1 LNWEYQFS
9 ITECRIYILTMAI
22 SHVVICWLI
31 NYLHTMPTLT
41 FLHASNSKIDQEIH
55 DGKLNQESLCYN
67 RISIFLLS
75 TSFHIHQLHQL
86 ESWYN
91 PTYLEHGCSFVNRWR
106 LLYIGRPSSWV
117 GSNDCSEEFS
127 NSGKCSDTFLYI
139 CYIERALCT
148 NNCTTF
154 EQDLFICK

>member
-1 LNWEYQFS
+1 
-9 ITECRIYILTMAI
+9 
-22 SHVVICWLI
+22 LI
-31 NYLHTMPTLT
+31 NQLFTYNANTYLSPC
-41 FLHASNSKIDQEIH
+41 FKFKNWPGNSWRQIEPRKP
-55 DGKLNQESLCYN
+55 LLY